1 MPSSRI
7 PLQLVLQPSEY
18 QALDEFASAHRGCE
32 SLPAL
37 AAFVKERFDVEFTL
51 DPDIVNGFA
60 SDSSNLPGSA
70 QALCRPANERECA
83 VALRICR
90 KAGIPITISG
100 GRTNLTG
107 SATPP
112 GGLVLSTAKM
122 LVPEPAL
129 NSETKTLMAP
139 IGIPLEELRDI
150 VLKQSGRSLVFPVDP
165 TSRKEAWLG
174 GALACN
180 ASGFTPGETGA
191 IRAWVEGVRFMLP
204 NGLLMEARRGEWIS
218 DNGSFTLVGDG
229 CETRWPVPA
238 YARPP
243 IKNAGGPW
251 SAPDG
256 KADFL
261 DLVIGSEGIFG
272 LVTACRLRLT
282 PRPLDHLDFFISLP
296 AEAEAVRLLLHVRET
311 LGNDMGVLTAF
322 EYFGVNCRKA
332 MLHEDR
338 FFHGS
343 DQVGVY
349 IQIPLFDQDSDP
361 VIERWL
367 DILSGSGCGIDPD
380 KVLMLD
386 TDALRAL
393 FLEARHSLPAHA
405 LEIVKQRGAYTI
417 MTDTVV
423 PPGRFSEFLE
433 FTHGRLAAEGL
444 EYVAFGHLG
453 DCHLHFTILPTR
465 DRIQRAIEIYDE
477 IVAKSA
483 DLGGVYSGEHGT
495 GKRKR
500 KDFLRCYGQPAVEQV
515 RQCKAAVD
523 PEFLL
528 NRDNVISSV

>member
-1 MPSSRI
+1 MSTSRI
-7 PLQLVLQPSEY
+7 LLQPVLESSEY
-18 QALDEFASAHRGCE
+18 KDLDAFASTHRGCE

-37 AAFVKERFDVEFTL
+37 ATFVMERFGVEFTL
-51 DPDIVNGFA
+51 DPDIVTGFA

-70 QALCRPANERECA
+70 QALCRPVNERECA
-83 VALRICR
+83 VALRICH
-90 KAGIPITISG
+90 KAGIPVTISG

-107 SATPP
+107 SATPS

-122 LVPEPAL
+122 LEPEPML
-129 NSETKTLMAP
+129 DFETKTVVAP
-139 IGIPLEELRDI
+139 VAITIEALREI
-150 VLKQSGRSLVFPVDP
+150 VLNKSERTLVFPVDP

-191 IRAWVEGVRFMLP
+191 IRAWVEGIRFLLP
-204 NGLLMEARRGEWIS
+204 NGLLVEARRGDLVS
-218 DNGSFTLVGDG
+218 DHGAFTLVGADRAQ
-229 CETRWPVPA
+229 THWPVPS
-238 YARPP
+238 YPRPR

-251 SAPDG
+251 SAPNG
-256 KADFL
+256 QMDFL
-261 DLVIGSEGIFG
+261 DLVIGSEGILG
-272 LVTACRLRLT
+272 LVTACRLRLMQ
-282 PRPLDHLDFFISLP
+282 RPLDHLDFFISLP
-296 AEAEAVRLLLHVRET
+296 GEAEAIRLLGHVREQ
-311 LGNDMGVLTAF
+311 LGNDLGVLTAF
-322 EYFGVNCRKA
+322 EYFGANCRRG

-338 FFHGS
+338 FFQGS

-349 IQIPLFDQDSDP
+349 IQIPLNEPDP
-361 VIERWL
+361 DPIIERWL
-367 DILSGSGCGIDPD
+367 EILSSAGCGIDAD

-386 TDALRAL
+386 TEALRAL

-405 LEIVKQRGAYTI
+405 LEIVKQRGACTI

-423 PPGRFSEFLE
+423 PYTRFNEFLG
-433 FTHGRLAAEGL
+433 FTHGRLAAEGF
-444 EYVAFGHLG
+444 EYVSFGHLG

-500 KDFLRCYGQPAVEQV
+500 KDFLRCYGQAAVDQV

-528 NRDNVISSV
+528 NRDNVIS